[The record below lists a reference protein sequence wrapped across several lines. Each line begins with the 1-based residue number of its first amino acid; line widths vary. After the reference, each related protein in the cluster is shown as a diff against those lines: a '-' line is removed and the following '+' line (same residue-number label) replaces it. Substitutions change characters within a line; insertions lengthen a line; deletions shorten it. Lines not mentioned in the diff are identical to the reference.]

1 MSAPQLP
8 YAVPD
13 KLRDFRSFLCL
24 VWQYLSLPQPTPVQ
38 LDIADWLQTG
48 PRRKVLEAFRGV
60 GKSWITSAYVVWR
73 LYLDPQLNF
82 LVVSA
87 SKERADSFSTFTL
100 RLLNEIPLLA
110 PLIPRQNQRCSM
122 IAFDVS
128 PAEPD
133 HAPSV
138 KSIGIF
144 GQMTGSRADEIIADD
159 IEVSNNSD
167 TQLKRDKLS
176 EVIKE
181 FEAILKPG
189 GSITYLG
196 TPQTE
201 MSIYN
206 ILPERGY
213 EIRVWPARYPDGKDY
228 SCDMTR
234 LAPSIEHKL
243 SKRPELAG
251 LPTDPD
257 RFDEKDLAER
267 EASYAKSG
275 FALQYMLDT
284 SLSDAD
290 KYPLK
295 VRDLIIYETSP
306 DVAPEKIVWSSD
318 PRYVISDLYNCA
330 LAGDRFHR
338 HLWLSGTMLP
348 YTTGIMAIDPSGRGQ
363 DECAVAVVKSLNGN
377 LYLRRCLGFRDGYSD
392 ATLSSI
398 VALAKQEQVNRIIIE
413 SNFGDGMFTALL
425 QPYLAREYPCTCEE
439 FRSTIQKEKR
449 IIDVLEPVMNQ
460 HRLIVD
466 PQVIKDDLDTTKG
479 LPAEQALAYRLIY
492 QMTRICRIRGSLRHD
507 DRLDALASA
516 VSWYT
521 AQMKLDQD
529 RQETVRKDAE
539 LKAELEVF
547 YSHGKRSNLDKICLG
562 VPLDPRA
569 WPRKR
574 RRNRR

>member
-1 MSAPQLP
+1 MTEP
-8 YAVPD
+8 YEIHE
-13 KLRDFRSFLCL
+13 KLRDFRTFLCM
-24 VWQYLSLPQPTPVQ
+24 VWLHLNLPEPTPVQ
-38 LDIADWLQTG
+38 IDIARWLQHG
-48 PRRKVLEAFRGV
+48 PRRKVLEAFRGI

-73 LYLDPQLNF
+73 LYLNPQLNF

-100 RLLNEIPLLA
+100 RLINEIPVLA
-110 PLIPRQNQRCSM
+110 PLIPKANQRCSM
-122 IAFDVS
+122 IAFDVA

-167 TQLKRDKLS
+167 TQLKRDKLA

-189 GSITYLG
+189 GAITYLG

-213 EIRVWPARYPDGKDY
+213 QIRVWPARYPDDNDY
-228 SCDMTR
+228 KCDLTR
-234 LAPSIEHKL
+234 LAPTIEQAL
-243 SKRPELAG
+243 SLDPTLAG
-251 LPTDPD
+251 KPTDPQ
-257 RFDEKDLAER
+257 RFDEKELRER

-295 VRDLIIYETSP
+295 IKDLIVYETAP
-306 DVAPEKIVWSSD
+306 DIAPEKIVWSSD
-318 PRYVISDLYNCA
+318 PRYIIQDLYNCA
-330 LAGDRFHR
+330 LAGDHFHR
-338 HLWLSGTMLP
+338 HAWLSGTMLP
-348 YTTGIMAIDPSGRGQ
+348 YTSSIMAIDPSGRGA
-363 DECAVAVVKSLNGN
+363 DETAVVILKSLNGN
-377 LYLRRCLGFRDGYSD
+377 LYLRRCLGFREGYSEK
-392 ATLSSI
+392 TLHRI
-398 VALAKQEQVNRIIIE
+398 VSLAKEEQVNKIIVE
-413 SNFGDGMFTALL
+413 ANFGDGMFTALL
-425 QPYLAREYPCTCEE
+425 SPYLAKDYPCTCEE
-439 FRSTIQKEKR
+439 YKSTVQKEKR
-449 IIDVLEPVMNQ
+449 IIDVLEPVMSQ
-460 HRLIVD
+460 HRLIID
-466 PQVIKDDLDTTKG
+466 PQVIKDDLETTQG
-479 LPAEQALAYRLIY
+479 LPAELALSYRLIY
-492 QMTRICRIRGSLRHD
+492 QLTRICKIRGSLRHD
-507 DRLDALASA
+507 DRLDALAAA
-516 VSWYT
+516 VAYYT

-529 RQETVRKDAE
+529 RQEDKRKEND

-547 YSHGKRSNLDKICLG
+547 YSHGKKSNLDKICLG
-562 VPLDPRA
+562 IPLNSRHI
-569 WPRKR
+569 RKR
-574 RRNRR
+574 RR